1 MDDNFSLPTDF
12 TNWKQE
18 NLAKFAVE
26 ALAKIKLLQAERDTF
41 RDAWRQALM
50 ELDRAER

>member
-1 MDDNFSLPTDF
+1 MDDNFSQSTDF

-26 ALAKIKLLQAERDTF
+26 ALAKIKVLQAERDTY

-50 ELDRAER
+50 ELDRVNR

>member
-1 MDDNFSLPTDF
+1 MDDNFSQPTDF
-12 TNWKQE
+12 SNWQRE
-18 NLAKFAVE
+18 NLEKLAYE
-26 ALAKIKLLQAERDTF
+26 ALAKLKVVQAERDTF